1 MAKRN
6 DVGGLLAS
14 WRALA
19 GMDQTAGWRI
29 VSIFASRAAQV
40 HVGRRFP
47 GNEEALL
54 VYFPGLEGTGLESF
68 PHGNGFDVSKVDPGT
83 GGPQG
88 YWLAVQR
95 LPEGDLK
102 LFATMAADL
111 ASLVETSNL
120 DALALLRHLVS
131 RISAWQ
137 EFMGRGGAG
146 ALGPEPELGMVGELE
161 VLSALLDRG
170 VAPHTAVGAWQGP
183 LDGVQDFVF
192 GVSALEVKS
201 TVSSTGFTIKIGSL
215 EQLDDSLAR
224 PLVLV
229 ANKYSLDETGATLVE
244 RVHALRGFMAE
255 YADARAEFENRL
267 LRGGVLDEH
276 ASQYTR
282 RFRLE
287 SSEAF
292 VVADEFPR
300 LARSAVPPAIK
311 SARYEIELSSVR
323 DKRIKLGDAF
333 ALIGAVQ

>member
-1 MAKRN
+1 
-6 DVGGLLAS
+6 
-14 WRALA
+14 
-19 GMDQTAGWRI
+19 MDQSAGWRI

-54 VYFPGLEGTGLESF
+54 VYFPGLVGTGLESF

-95 LPEGDLK
+95 MPEGDLN

-111 ASLVETSNL
+111 ASLVEASNL
-120 DALALLRHLVS
+120 DALALLRHLVA

-137 EFMGRGGAG
+137 EFMGRGGTG
-146 ALGPEPELGMVGELE
+146 ALAPEPELGMVGELE
-161 VLSALLDRG
+161 VLTALLDRG
-170 VAPHTAVGAWQGP
+170 VAPLRAVAAWQGP
-183 LDGVQDFVF
+183 LDGLQDFVF

-201 TVSSTGFTIKIGSL
+201 TVSSIGFTIKIGSL
-215 EQLDDSLAR
+215 DQLDDSLAR

-229 ANKYSLDETGATLVE
+229 ANKYALDGSGTTLVD
-244 RVHALRGFMAE
+244 RVLALRGFLAE
-255 YADARAEFENRL
+255 FAEARAEFENRL

-292 VVADEFPR
+292 VVAGDFPR
-300 LARSAVPPAIK
+300 LVRSAVTPAIK
-311 SARYEIELSSVR
+311 SARYEIELGSVR
-323 DKRIKLGDAF
+323 NKRIEIGEAF